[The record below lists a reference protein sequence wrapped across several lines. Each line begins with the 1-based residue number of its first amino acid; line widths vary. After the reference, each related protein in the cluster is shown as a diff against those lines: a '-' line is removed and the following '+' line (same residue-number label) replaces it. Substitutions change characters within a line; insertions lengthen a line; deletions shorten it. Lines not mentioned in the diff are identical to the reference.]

1 MFRKDYLLQMV
12 EDMVE
17 MVGKVF
23 GLKQQKKYAEALWE
37 IDDLL
42 SKNFR
47 LNSKLLN
54 SLSVEDIIEMFRL
67 GGGIEA
73 DKLQTIARL
82 LQEEAGVYLD
92 MEQKDEG
99 LTRLMKSLHLYLYAD
114 LHGADHTM
122 LKLPERVAELK
133 EQTKGYRLPAKTDKL
148 LLSYDEERGRYDE
161 AENALYRLLD
171 QREITEE
178 EGLAFYQKLLTRSE
192 EELEAGGLPREEVLE
207 GAEELQRRADKLR
220 LENTRK

>member
-23 GLKQQKKYAEALWE
+23 GLKQQKKYTEALWE

-99 LTRLMKSLHLYLYAD
+99 LIRLMKSLHLYLYAD

-122 LKLPERVAELK
+122 LKLPERVTELK
-133 EQTKGYRLPAKTDKL
+133 EGIKGYRIPAKTDQL
-148 LLSYDEERGRYDE
+148 LLRYEEERGRYDE

-171 QREITEE
+171 QQEITEE
-178 EGLAFYQKLLTRSE
+178 EGLAFYQRLLTKSD
-192 EELEAGGLPREEVLE
+192 EELEAGGLPREEVQE
-207 GAEELQRRADKLR
+207 GSEELQRKANKPR

>member
-37 IDDLL
+37 VDDLL

-54 SLSVEDIIEMFRL
+54 SLSTEDMIEMFRL
-67 GGGIEA
+67 GGAIEA
-73 DKLQTIARL
+73 DKLQGIARL
-82 LQEEAGVYLD
+82 LQEEGDIYLD

-99 LTRLMKSLHLYLYAD
+99 LTRLMKSLHLYLIAD

-122 LKLPERVAELK
+122 LKLPERVEELK
-133 EQTKGYRLPAKTDKL
+133 AQTRGYRLPAKTDKL
-148 LLSYDEERGRYDE
+148 LLGYEEEQGRYDE

-171 QREITEE
+171 QHEITEE
-178 EGLAFYQKLLTRSE
+178 EGLSFYQRLMERSDAELT
-192 EELEAGGLPREEVLE
+192 AGGLPRAEVEE
-207 GAEELQRRADKLR
+207 GADGLRRKV
-220 LENTRK
+220 KG

>member
-1 MFRKDYLLQMV
+1 MFRKDYLLQIV

-23 GLKQQKKYAEALWE
+23 GLKQQKKYTEALWE

-54 SLSVEDIIEMFRL
+54 SLSVEDILEMFRL

-73 DKLQTIARL
+73 DKLQTVARL
-82 LQEEAGVYLD
+82 LQEEGGVYMD
-92 MEQKDEG
+92 MDRQDEG

-133 EQTKGYRLPAKTDKL
+133 EQVKGYRLPAKTDRL
-148 LLSYDEERGRYDE
+148 LFGYEEKQGRYAE
-161 AENALYRLLD
+161 AENALYRLLG
-171 QREITEE
+171 QQELTEE
-178 EGLAFYQKLLTRSE
+178 EGHAFYQRLLKRSD
-192 EELEAGGLPREEVLE
+192 EELEAGGLPREEVRE
-207 GAEELQRRADKLR
+207 GAEELRRTIEKLHF
-220 LENTRK
+220 ENTGK

>member
-37 IDDLL
+37 VDDLL

-54 SLSVEDIIEMFRL
+54 SLSTEDMIEMFRL
-67 GGGIEA
+67 GGAIEA
-73 DKLQTIARL
+73 DKLQGIARL
-82 LQEEAGVYLD
+82 LQEEGDIYLD

-99 LTRLMKSLHLYLYAD
+99 LTRLMKSLHLYLIAD

-122 LKLPERVAELK
+122 LKLPERVEELK
-133 EQTKGYRLPAKTDKL
+133 AQTRGYRLPAKTDKL
-148 LLSYDEERGRYDE
+148 LLGYEEEQGRYDE

-171 QREITEE
+171 QHEITEE
-178 EGLAFYQKLLTRSE
+178 EGLSFYQRLMERSDA
-192 EELEAGGLPREEVLE
+192 ELAAGGLPRAEVEE
-207 GAEELQRRADKLR
+207 GADGLRRKV
-220 LENTRK
+220 EG

>member
-1 MFRKDYLLQMV
+1 MFRKDYILQMV

-54 SLSVEDIIEMFRL
+54 SLSVEDMIDMFRL
-67 GGGIEA
+67 GGAIEA
-73 DKLQTIARL
+73 DKLQSIARL
-82 LQEEAGVYLD
+82 LEEEGGVYLD
-92 MEQKDEG
+92 MGHKDEG

-114 LHGADHTM
+114 LHGADHSM
-122 LKLPERVAELK
+122 LKLPERVTDLK
-133 EQTKGYRLPAKTDKL
+133 EQLKGYRLPAKTDKL
-148 LLSYDEERGRYDE
+148 LLGYEEEQGHYDE
-161 AENALYRLLD
+161 AENALFRLLD
-171 QREITEE
+171 QHEMTEE
-178 EGLAFYQKLLTRSE
+178 EGLTFYQRLLMRSDD
-192 EELEAGGLPREEVLE
+192 ELKAGGLPRAEVEEGV
-207 GAEELQRRADKLR
+207 EELQRKV
-220 LENTRK
+220 KG

>member
-54 SLSVEDIIEMFRL
+54 SLSTEDIIDMCRL
-67 GGGIEA
+67 GSVIEA
-73 DKLQTIARL
+73 DKLQSIARL
-82 LQEEAGVYLD
+82 LEEEGGIYLD
-92 MEQKDEG
+92 MGQTDEG
-99 LTRLMKSLHLYLYAD
+99 LTRLMKSLHLYLFAD
-114 LHGADHTM
+114 LHGADHSM

-133 EQTKGYRLPAKTDKL
+133 GQTRSYRLPAKTDKL
-148 LLSYDEERGRYDE
+148 LLGYEEEQGRYAE

-171 QREITEE
+171 QHEITEE
-178 EGLAFYQKLLTRSE
+178 EGLSFYQRIMDRSD
-192 EELEAGGLPREEVLE
+192 EELEAGGLPRAEVQE
-207 GAEELQRRADKLR
+207 GAEELQRKV
-220 LENTRK
+220 KS

>member
-23 GLKQQKKYAEALWE
+23 GLKQQKKYTEALWE

-99 LTRLMKSLHLYLYAD
+99 LIRLMKSLHLYLYAD
-114 LHGADHTM
+114 LHRADHTM

-133 EQTKGYRLPAKTDKL
+133 EGIKGYRIPAKTDQL
-148 LLSYDEERGRYDE
+148 LLRYEEERGRYDE

-171 QREITEE
+171 QQEITEE
-178 EGLAFYQKLLTRSE
+178 EGLAFYQRLLTKSD
-192 EELEAGGLPREEVLE
+192 EELEAGGLPREEVQE
-207 GAEELQRRADKLR
+207 GSEELQRKANKPR

>member
-37 IDDLL
+37 VDDLL

-54 SLSVEDIIEMFRL
+54 SLSTEDMIEMFRL
-67 GGGIEA
+67 GGAIEA
-73 DKLQTIARL
+73 DKLQGIARL
-82 LQEEAGVYLD
+82 LQEEGDIYLD
-92 MEQKDEG
+92 MQQKDEG
-99 LTRLMKSLHLYLYAD
+99 LTRLMKSLHLYLIAD

-122 LKLPERVAELK
+122 LKLPERVEELK
-133 EQTKGYRLPAKTDKL
+133 VQTRGYRLPAKTDKL
-148 LLSYDEERGRYDE
+148 LLGYEEEQGRYDE

-171 QREITEE
+171 QHEITEE
-178 EGLAFYQKLLTRSE
+178 EGLSFYQRLMERSDA
-192 EELEAGGLPREEVLE
+192 ELSAGGLPRAEVEE
-207 GAEELQRRADKLR
+207 GADGLRRKV
-220 LENTRK
+220 EG

>member
-54 SLSVEDIIEMFRL
+54 SLSTEDIIDMCRL
-67 GGGIEA
+67 GSVIEA
-73 DKLQTIARL
+73 DKLQSIARL
-82 LQEEAGVYLD
+82 LEEEGGIYLD
-92 MEQKDEG
+92 MGQTDEG
-99 LTRLMKSLHLYLYAD
+99 LTRLMKSLHLYLFAD
-114 LHGADHTM
+114 LHGADHSM

-133 EQTKGYRLPAKTDKL
+133 GQTRSYRLPAKTDKL
-148 LLSYDEERGRYDE
+148 LFGYEEEQGRYAE

-171 QREITEE
+171 QHEITEE
-178 EGLAFYQKLLTRSE
+178 EGLAFYQRMMARSD
-192 EELEAGGLPREEVLE
+192 EELEAGGLPRAEVQE
-207 GAEELQRRADKLR
+207 GAEELQRKV
-220 LENTRK
+220 KS

>member
-23 GLKQQKKYAEALWE
+23 GLKQQKKYTEALWE

-54 SLSVEDIIEMFRL
+54 SLSVEDIIEMSRL

-73 DKLQTIARL
+73 DKLQSIARL

-92 MEQKDEG
+92 MGHKEEG

-114 LHGADHTM
+114 LHGADHSM
-122 LKLPERVAELK
+122 LKLPERVSELK
-133 EQTKGYRLPAKTDKL
+133 DQVKSYRLPTKTDKL
-148 LLSYDEERGRYDE
+148 LLEFEEAQGRYDE
-161 AENALYRLLD
+161 AENALFRLLD
-171 QREITEE
+171 QHELTKE
-178 EGLAFYQKLLTRSE
+178 EGLAFYQRLLLRND
-192 EELEAGGLPREEVLE
+192 EELEAGGLPRAEVEEGKEDL
-207 GAEELQRRADKLR
+207 RRKV
-220 LENTRK
+220 KG

>member
-23 GLKQQKKYAEALWE
+23 GLKQQKKYTEALWE

-99 LTRLMKSLHLYLYAD
+99 LIRLMKSLHLYLYAD

-122 LKLPERVAELK
+122 LKLRERVAELK
-133 EQTKGYRLPAKTDKL
+133 EGIKGYRIPAKTDQL
-148 LLSYDEERGRYDE
+148 LFRYEEERGRYDE

-171 QREITEE
+171 QQEITEE
-178 EGLAFYQKLLTRSE
+178 EGLAFYQRLLTKSD
-192 EELEAGGLPREEVLE
+192 EELEAGGLPREEVQE
-207 GAEELQRRADKLR
+207 GSEELQRKANKPR

>member
-54 SLSVEDIIEMFRL
+54 SLSTEDIIDMCRL
-67 GGGIEA
+67 GSVIEA
-73 DKLQTIARL
+73 DKLQSIARL
-82 LQEEAGVYLD
+82 LEEEGGIYLD
-92 MEQKDEG
+92 MGQTDEG
-99 LTRLMKSLHLYLYAD
+99 LTRLMKSLHLYLFAD
-114 LHGADHTM
+114 LHGADHSM

-133 EQTKGYRLPAKTDKL
+133 GQTRSYRLPAKTDKL
-148 LLSYDEERGRYDE
+148 LFGYEEEQGRYAE

-171 QREITEE
+171 QHEITEE
-178 EGLAFYQKLLTRSE
+178 EGLAFYQRMMARSD
-192 EELEAGGLPREEVLE
+192 EELEAGSLPRAEVQE
-207 GAEELQRRADKLR
+207 GAEELQRKV
-220 LENTRK
+220 KS

>member
-23 GLKQQKKYAEALWE
+23 GLKQQKKYVEALWE

-54 SLSVEDIIEMFRL
+54 SLSVEDMIDMFRL
-67 GGGIEA
+67 GGGVEA
-73 DKLQTIARL
+73 DKLQSIARL
-82 LQEEAGVYLD
+82 LEEEGGIYLD
-92 MEQKDEG
+92 MDRKDEG

-114 LHGADHTM
+114 LHGADHSI
-122 LKLPERVAELK
+122 LKLPERVEALK
-133 EQTKGYRLPAKTDKL
+133 EQIKTYRLPAKTDKL
-148 LLSYDEERGRYDE
+148 LLDYEENRGHYAE
-161 AENALYRLLD
+161 AENALFRLLE
-171 QREITEE
+171 QREMTEE
-178 EGLAFYQKLLTRSE
+178 EGLSFYHKILMRSDD
-192 EELEAGGLPREEVLE
+192 ELEAGGLPRSEVEE
-207 GAEELQRRADKLR
+207 GMEELQRKV
-220 LENTRK
+220 

>member
-54 SLSVEDIIEMFRL
+54 SLSTEDIIDMCRL
-67 GGGIEA
+67 GSVIEA
-73 DKLQTIARL
+73 DKLQSIARL
-82 LQEEAGVYLD
+82 LEEEGGIYLD
-92 MEQKDEG
+92 MGQTDEG
-99 LTRLMKSLHLYLYAD
+99 LTRLMKSLHLYLFAD
-114 LHGADHTM
+114 LHGADHSM
-122 LKLPERVAELK
+122 LKLPERIAELK
-133 EQTKGYRLPAKTDKL
+133 GQTRSYRLPAKTDKL
-148 LLSYDEERGRYDE
+148 LLGYEEEQGRYAE
-161 AENALYRLLD
+161 SENALYRLLD
-171 QREITEE
+171 QHEITEE
-178 EGLAFYQKLLTRSE
+178 EGLSFYQRMMARSD
-192 EELEAGGLPREEVLE
+192 EELEAGGLPRAEVQE
-207 GAEELQRRADKLR
+207 GAEELQRKVK
-220 LENTRK
+220 N

>member
-37 IDDLL
+37 VDDLL

-54 SLSVEDIIEMFRL
+54 SLSTEDMIEMFRL
-67 GGGIEA
+67 GGAIEA
-73 DKLQTIARL
+73 DKLQGIARL
-82 LQEEAGVYLD
+82 LQEEGDIYLD
-92 MEQKDEG
+92 MQQKDEG
-99 LTRLMKSLHLYLYAD
+99 LTRLMKSLHLYLIAD

-122 LKLPERVAELK
+122 LKLPERVEELK
-133 EQTKGYRLPAKTDKL
+133 AQTRGYRLPAKTDKL
-148 LLSYDEERGRYDE
+148 LLGYEEEQGRYDE

-171 QREITEE
+171 QHEITEA
-178 EGLAFYQKLLTRSE
+178 EGLSFYQRLMERSDA
-192 EELEAGGLPREEVLE
+192 ELSAGGLPRAEVEE
-207 GAEELQRRADKLR
+207 GADGLRRKV
-220 LENTRK
+220 EG

>member
-1 MFRKDYLLQMV
+1 MFRKDYILQMV

-54 SLSVEDIIEMFRL
+54 SLSVEDMIDMFRL
-67 GGGIEA
+67 GGAIEA
-73 DKLQTIARL
+73 DKLQSIARL
-82 LQEEAGVYLD
+82 LEEEGGVYLD
-92 MEQKDEG
+92 MGRGDEG

-114 LHGADHTM
+114 LHGADHSM
-122 LKLPERVAELK
+122 LKLPERVADLR
-133 EQTKGYRLPAKTDKL
+133 EQLKGYRLPAKTDKL
-148 LLSYDEERGRYDE
+148 LLGYAEEQGHFDE
-161 AENALYRLLD
+161 AENALFRLLD
-171 QREITEE
+171 QHEMTEE
-178 EGLAFYQKLLTRSE
+178 EGLTFYQRLLMRSDDQ
-192 EELEAGGLPREEVLE
+192 LKAGGLPRAEVEEGV
-207 GAEELQRRADKLR
+207 EELQRKV
-220 LENTRK
+220 KG